1 MNLSRSK
8 ISIQIVTW
16 NSFKF
21 LPDCLESISQQTF
34 KDFSVLVID
43 NASNDGT
50 QEYIEGLIQQ
60 SNQPSSDVHRTSADA
75 RFCSFTQ
82 SLRSL
87 RFIQN
92 RRNLGFAQAHNQGI
106 VMTDSEYVLVM
117 NPDVILEPDF
127 LERIVNVAEKNKK
140 AGSFGGKLLKAKI
153 TNIESNKEMA
163 LNPLKFGAL
172 MHPNW
177 CIVKT
182 DIIDS
187 TGLKIFKSRRVIDR
201 GEEEKDTGQYDRQEE
216 VFGISGA
223 CVLYRREALEDIKI
237 PKCDPKTRIHSNDS
251 NINSHGRVRSALFAG
266 EYFDQDFFCY
276 KEDIDLAWRLQLR
289 GWKAIY
295 VPEAKAYH
303 LRTVSIANRFSKSVW
318 VNFLSY
324 RNHLWMLLKNDY
336 FRNFLLHLWHIFWY
350 QLAKEIYLLFTQP
363 LVLWKG
369 SFAFWQGFFKMYKKR
384 WYIMKNAKIA
394 AGEIRQWFN

>member
-1 MNLSRSK
+1 
-8 ISIQIVTW
+8 
-16 NSFKF
+16 
-21 LPDCLESISQQTF
+21 
-34 KDFSVLVID
+34 
-43 NASNDGT
+43 
-50 QEYIEGLIQQ
+50 
-60 SNQPSSDVHRTSADA
+60 
-75 RFCSFTQ
+75 
-82 SLRSL
+82 
-87 RFIQN
+87 
-92 RRNLGFAQAHNQGI
+92 
-106 VMTDSEYVLVM
+106 MTDSEYILVM

-127 LERIVNVAEKNKK
+127 LERIIDVAEKNKK

-201 GEEEKDTGQYDRQEE
+201 GEGEKDTGQYDRQEE

-223 CVLYRREALEDIKI
+223 CVLYRRKAIEDVLPRINA
-237 PKCDPKTRIHSNDS
+237 DETRINADIRLRPDICRDYGGQVSVNLRPAKR
-251 NINSHGRVRSALFAG
+251 NQRKSAFAEG

-303 LRTVSIANRFSKSVW
+303 LRTVSIANRFSKSAW
-318 VNFLSY
+318 INFLSY
-324 RNHLWMLLKNDY
+324 RNHLWILLKNDY
-336 FRNFLLHLWHIFWY
+336 FRNFLLHLWYIFWY

-384 WYIMKNAKIA
+384 RYIMKNVKIGA
-394 AGEIRQWFN
+394 REIRQWFN